1 MTTLL
6 QRCQSV
12 TTKVEQLTLA
22 QRHANQQRQIQER
35 SREWKA
41 QYDKL
46 KAVSGSLALLT
57 ISASDRAAVEE
68 KRRHLRH
75 NATEVL
81 ERLKSHDDI
90 AQLTSDAAWRRLL
103 QSVEGLAQV
112 SEESGKSAW
121 RSHIEEHGG
130 LQSPNELRNRAPSTP
145 KNDAALD
152 AYRVHHGAYAGLSR
166 LALPRSKD
174 DLRQLQQLVAA
185 CRAEGAKITFD
196 VPPDVQRFFHAL
208 QSGNATLASVTPGVL
223 EWLREN
229 GSLERYRI
237 RSAA

>member
-22 QRHANQQRQIQER
+22 QRHASQQRQVQER
-35 SREWKA
+35 SREWKV
-41 QYDKL
+41 QYDRL
-46 KAVSGSLALLT
+46 KAVSVSLALLT
-57 ISASDRAAVEE
+57 LNSSDRAAVEE
-68 KRRHLRH
+68 KRGHLRH

-81 ERLKSHDDI
+81 ARLKSHDDI

-130 LQSPNELRNRAPSTP
+130 LASPNELRNRAPSTP
-145 KNDAALD
+145 ANDAALD
-152 AYRVHHGAYAGLSR
+152 AYKVHYGAYAGLTR
-166 LALPRSKD
+166 LALPRSEG
-174 DLRQLQQLVAA
+174 DLRQLQQLVTA
-185 CRAEGAKITFD
+185 CRAEAGKITFD
-196 VPPDVQRFFHAL
+196 VPPDVHRFFQVL
-208 QSGNATLASVTPGVL
+208 QSGGATLASVTPGVL

-229 GSLERYRI
+229 GALERYRI